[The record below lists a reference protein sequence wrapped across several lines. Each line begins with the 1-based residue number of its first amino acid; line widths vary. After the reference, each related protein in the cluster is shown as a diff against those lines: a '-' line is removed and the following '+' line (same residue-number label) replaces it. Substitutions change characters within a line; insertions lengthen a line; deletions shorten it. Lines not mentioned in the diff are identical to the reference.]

1 MKKKGEKK
9 MNNIIAIAWR
19 WKDGDDMFLA
29 TDLDEVRA
37 VQKYVLYDLEYNNM
51 SDKNV
56 DVITVPISIPRNTIK
71 KLAERL

>member
-1 MKKKGEKK
+1 MGKGEKK
-9 MNNIIAIAWR
+9 MNENIIAIAWR

-29 TDLDEVRA
+29 ADLDEVRA
-37 VQKYVLYDLEYNNM
+37 AQKYVLYDLEYNNM

-71 KLAERL
+71 KLADSL

>member
-29 TDLDEVRA
+29 SDLDEVKA
-37 VQKYVLYDLEYNNM
+37 VQKC
-51 SDKNV
+51 
-56 DVITVPISIPRNTIK
+56 
-71 KLAERL
+71 